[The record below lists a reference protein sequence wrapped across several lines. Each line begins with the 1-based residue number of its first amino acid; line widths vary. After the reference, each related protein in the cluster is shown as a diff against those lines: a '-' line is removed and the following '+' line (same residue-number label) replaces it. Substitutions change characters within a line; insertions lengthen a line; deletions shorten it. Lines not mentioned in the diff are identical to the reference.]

1 VVEAEKNEENFKQ
14 CEGRVQAVFI
24 ANFRKAFLGDGVEG
38 RWVVEAEKNEES
50 FNNAKG
56 KCKRVLLYLYN
67 VCAIS
72 KERGSHIS
80 SFAEVHCELSS
91 EGQKYIP

>member
-38 RWVVEAEKNEES
+38 RWVVEAEARRTKKALTMRRES
-50 FNNAKG
+50 ASVY
-56 KCKRVLLYLYN
+56 CYTCIMYAR
-67 VCAIS
+67 
-72 KERGSHIS
+72 
-80 SFAEVHCELSS
+80 
-91 EGQKYIP
+91 